1 MSDCEI
7 TEGKKK
13 TNKPLSQEK
22 KRKKNTHSIFS
33 SLSFSFSVVSLFS
46 LGMPFL
52 SYKYP
57 VALLNLRECLLELHE
72 CLQAFRKSEEDL
84 FAVMMEFKKKQTEIP
99 TFLPAALPPP
109 FKEKA
114 APLGI
119 SLSGNPVSGGT
130 AATHS
135 ATPPSQ
141 TQTLRLVPPQEPIAG
156 DEHDLFV
163 YRLKMEEYKQ
173 NLRKLQLST
182 PPATAVASGAA
193 SSSSSSSSSP
203 SDSSA
208 TPAPPP
214 SSTGSPS
221 TTMSPPVTSIL
232 SPPIPQLPA
241 VTPAPPG
248 TKLVYSPKRFF
259 LTKGYSVTDEQLE
272 VVRQAFVTE
281 GGMSEQ
287 SNLNDLAGTIIVVVL
302 NSALKENVSWFYKGV
317 KDTAFFLDLMRT
329 EVIPKVGS
337 VPVVIVWL
345 QQPGGFFYSFV
356 KAGKNEVFQ
365 DTITLPSSPSPF
377 SYWLMSVPRLDQY
390 LPIYQLDG
398 YIGSS
403 KKVVPTPGS

>member
-1 MSDCEI
+1 M
-7 TEGKKK
+7 
-13 TNKPLSQEK
+13 
-22 KRKKNTHSIFS
+22 
-33 SLSFSFSVVSLFS
+33 
-46 LGMPFL
+46 
-52 SYKYP
+52 
-57 VALLNLRECLLELHE
+57 
-72 CLQAFRKSEEDL
+72 
-84 FAVMMEFKKKQTEIP
+84 
-99 TFLPAALPPP
+99 
-109 FKEKA
+109 
-114 APLGI
+114 
-119 SLSGNPVSGGT
+119 
-130 AATHS
+130 
-135 ATPPSQ
+135 
-141 TQTLRLVPPQEPIAG
+141 
-156 DEHDLFV
+156 
-163 YRLKMEEYKQ
+163 
-173 NLRKLQLST
+173 
-182 PPATAVASGAA
+182 
-193 SSSSSSSSSP
+193 
-203 SDSSA
+203 
-208 TPAPPP
+208 
-214 SSTGSPS
+214 
-221 TTMSPPVTSIL
+221 
-232 SPPIPQLPA
+232 
-241 VTPAPPG
+241 
-248 TKLVYSPKRFF
+248 YSPKRFF